1 MFVGVLLRFLGFY
14 QCRVRSF
21 VSLCLGQFLLRFVY
35 DKLLGFV
42 ALDLQFKTIL
52 FIKRKR
58 HQDNTFYLLLLYYKT
73 SLLCDIDVIFN
84 FIYSDIKLY
93 EYIYILSIRFV
104 FFSTHHI
111 QSTFCA
117 FNVYLPRFHMWK
129 WIRTLAN
136 WIHLLFFQS
145 NEE

>member
-84 FIYSDIKLY
+84 FIYSDIKFY
-93 EYIYILSIRFV
+93 EYLYFKYS
-104 FFSTHHI
+104 
-111 QSTFCA
+111 FC
-117 FNVYLPRFHMWK
+117 
-129 WIRTLAN
+129 
-136 WIHLLFFQS
+136 LFFHTSHSINFLCIQCVFAAFPHVEVDKNLS
-145 NEE
+145 QLDSPAFLSKQ